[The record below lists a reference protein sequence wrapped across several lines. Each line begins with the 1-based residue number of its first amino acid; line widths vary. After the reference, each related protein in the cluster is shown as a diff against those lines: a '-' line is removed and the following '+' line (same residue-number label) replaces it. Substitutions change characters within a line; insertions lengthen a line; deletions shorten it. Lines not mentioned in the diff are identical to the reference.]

1 MFTTYERSFITGVD
15 DAINR
20 GYDSHE
26 RFLQPD
32 PAGMEAVR
40 LTEPQSLN
48 PYAYVGNDPV
58 NRSDPAGLN
67 DTSDVISAVT
77 GLGSSV
83 LGFIPGFALSGGALG
98 TFSAGVTLGAM
109 SGPFTFYIAPPR
121 YNPNTPNAGTPDI
134 GQSSPDVPD
143 TGIPSAGTPA
153 VDCGSGAIPPGSMT
167 AAGPAAGTQS
177 TGTTRRGRAG
187 HRCRQQHDFS
197 TGGNSSN
204 TDNPSAGALDS
215 GYSEG
220 GGPCS
225 NKKGCPEDQ

>member
-1 MFTTYERSFITGVD
+1 MVVPAKSGNPINPVFTTYERSFITGVD

-109 SGPFTFYIAPPR
+109 SGPFTFYIAPPVTIQTLR
-121 YNPNTPNAGTPDI
+121 MQERLI
-134 GQSSPDVPD
+134 LVSRLRMSR
-143 TGIPSAGTPA
+143 TPA
-153 VDCGSGAIPPGSMT
+153 SPAPVLQLST
-167 AAGPAAGTQS
+167 A
-177 TGTTRRGRAG
+177 
-187 HRCRQQHDFS
+187 D
-197 TGGNSSN
+197 
-204 TDNPSAGALDS
+204 
-215 GYSEG
+215 
-220 GGPCS
+220 
-225 NKKGCPEDQ
+225 PELYPQVP